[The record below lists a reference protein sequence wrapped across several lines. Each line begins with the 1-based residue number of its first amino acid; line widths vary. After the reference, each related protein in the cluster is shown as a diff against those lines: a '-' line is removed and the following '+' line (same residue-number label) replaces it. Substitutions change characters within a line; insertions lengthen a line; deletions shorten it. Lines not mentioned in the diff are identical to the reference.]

1 MQDRE
6 KYKIILDVIQAA
18 LFQKDI
24 ELPAKIEW
32 KEIFQEM
39 KDQTIAGIPYEW
51 LCSQNV
57 LDLETKKQWDKLI
70 MLQAAFWIKLIQE
83 QENLIQLMK
92 QNHIHIVILKG
103 MAAAI
108 YYPKPEVRSMG
119 DIDFWVDISLDIKL
133 MQIL

>member
-39 KDQTIAGIPYEW
+39 KAYVVHKSNQIDDSLFYEW
-51 LCSQNV
+51 LC
-57 LDLETKKQWDKLI
+57 
-70 MLQAAFWIKLIQE
+70 
-83 QENLIQLMK
+83 
-92 QNHIHIVILKG
+92 
-103 MAAAI
+103 
-108 YYPKPEVRSMG
+108 
-119 DIDFWVDISLDIKL
+119 
-133 MQIL
+133 